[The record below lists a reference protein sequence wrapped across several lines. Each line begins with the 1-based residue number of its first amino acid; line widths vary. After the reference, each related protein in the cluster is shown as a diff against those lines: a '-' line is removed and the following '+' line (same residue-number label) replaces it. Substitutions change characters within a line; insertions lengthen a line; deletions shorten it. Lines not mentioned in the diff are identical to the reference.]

1 MRFLL
6 GINLAVILLNVRIF
20 PTNIVFKM
28 LSGISL
34 QGLFLFLAF
43 FFFVVVFWFFVFC
56 CWQRS
61 PNIKPTE
68 FKYSVFL
75 KCHSST
81 FFFSLN

>member
-43 FFFVVVFWFFVFC
+43 FFLFFGFLFFVVDKGVPILSQLSLSILYFWNVTVV
-56 CWQRS
+56 
-61 PNIKPTE
+61 P
-68 FKYSVFL
+68 
-75 KCHSST
+75 
-81 FFFSLN
+81 FFSP